1 MTNRFLVTSAL
12 SALFLVLPRVASAA
26 DCAAT
31 TCPTGYECVETIAP
45 CPALPCADG
54 AECMPCEPVIVAQCR
69 PLPCTSD
76 DQCAD
81 GMKCVTEQVEE
92 CSGGSA
98 PCADPGLDGGAP
110 DCPEPLP
117 EECTTTTV
125 SGCLPTYM
133 LPCTQASDCGPT
145 GFTCEPVEEC
155 SCPGSPGSAGTPTP
169 GMDGGADEPA
179 PESDPSRPAA
189 DAGADPVP
197 SECTCTPTGES
208 YCQVTVVAC
217 TAETVADDCPA
228 GWTCRE
234 NPEGSCWSGP
244 EGSGCEPAD
253 PPMLCAP
260 PYVDVTGGGPGR
272 GGTDV
277 GGEESP
283 SGNPDGGVTTPPNS
297 TGGTGGQLVDDNE
310 LPEPQGGG
318 CSLGRAPGP
327 NGAALAAFVLS
338 ALGLI
343 AARRKRA

>member
-1 MTNRFLVTSAL
+1 MTQRLLVPAAL
-12 SALFLVLPRVASAA
+12 SALFLVLPGVASAA

-45 CPALPCADG
+45 SPALPCAND
-54 AECMPCEPVIVAQCR
+54 AECMPSEPVIVAQCR

-76 DQCAD
+76 EQCAE
-81 GMKCVTEQVEE
+81 GMKCVTEEVEE
-92 CSGGSA
+92 CTGGSA
-98 PCADPGLDGGAP
+98 PCADPGIDGGAP
-110 DCPEPLP
+110 DCPEPTP
-117 EECTTTTV
+117 EECTTHTV

-133 LPCTQASDCGPT
+133 LPCTQASDCGPA

-169 GMDGGADEPA
+169 GMDGGGAEPA
-179 PESDPSRPAA
+179 PAESDPARPAA

-197 SECTCTPTGES
+197 SECTCTPTGENF
-208 YCQVTVVAC
+208 CQVTVVAC
-217 TAETVADDCPA
+217 DAASDCPA
-228 GWTCRE
+228 GWSCGE

-253 PPMLCAP
+253 PAMLCVP
-260 PYVDVTGGGPGR
+260 PYDDVTGGGR
-272 GGTDV
+272 GGGSDL

-283 SGNPDGGVTTPPNS
+283 SGSPDGGIITPPTS
-297 TGGTGGQLVDDNE
+297 TGTGGNGGQQVDDNN
-310 LPEPQGGG
+310 LPEPQAGG
-318 CSLGRAPGP
+318 CSLGHAPGS
-327 NGAALAAFVLS
+327 NASALAAFVLS